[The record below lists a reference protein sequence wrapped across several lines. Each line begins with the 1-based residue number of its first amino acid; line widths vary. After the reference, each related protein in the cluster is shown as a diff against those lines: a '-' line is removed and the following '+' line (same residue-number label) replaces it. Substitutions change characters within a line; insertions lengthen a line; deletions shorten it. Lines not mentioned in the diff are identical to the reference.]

1 MNKKRVS
8 LIILIIW
15 MIIIFIMSSFDAN
28 ASSNQSGII
37 VNFISNLFHIN
48 DIELLSF
55 IIRKM
60 AHFVEYFI
68 LGILLINC
76 LINYNK
82 KLYLSYVIGILYAS
96 LDEFHQL
103 FVSGRSGQVRD
114 IIIDVVGLILGIIL
128 IRFVKKR

>member
-76 LINYNK
+76 LIDYNK
-82 KLYLSYVIGILYAS
+82 KLYLGYVIGILYAIS
-96 LDEFHQL
+96 DECHQL

>member
-8 LIILIIW
+8 LIILISW